1 MGVMILY
8 RLGRWCYERGVP
20 IVPQVL
26 YRLIFYLCGAV
37 VPMSVEI
44 GEGSMLA
51 YGGSGVVLHAQAR
64 VGRNVVIAPQ
74 VVLGGRCGH
83 AGLPVIE
90 DNVHI
95 GVGAKILGP
104 VRVGRGARVG
114 ANAVV
119 LSDVPAAAAV
129 AGIPARV
136 IRTNVQPCTCCAG
149 SVAAAPATARVKP
162 VAERWPARLRG
173 ALRSQA
179 KGTH

>member
-8 RLGRWCYERGVP
+8 RLGRWCHERRVP
-20 IVPQVL
+20 VVPQLV

-37 VPMSVEI
+37 VPMSVDI
-44 GEGSMLA
+44 GEGSSLA
-51 YGGSGVVLHAQAR
+51 YGGSGVVLHARAR

-83 AGLPVIE
+83 DGVPIIE
-90 DNVHI
+90 DDVHI

-136 IRTNVQPCTCCAG
+136 IRTSVPACTCCAG
-149 SVAAAPATARVKP
+149 GAERRPAVVAQAKPA
-162 VAERWPARLRG
+162 AERWPARLRG
-173 ALRSQA
+173 ALRS
-179 KGTH
+179 